1 MAASIDMDVTTAETQ
16 PSRVRM
22 ITVLG
27 ALVALGPL
35 TIDMYLPALP
45 KIADDLSVSSSVAQL
60 TLTGTLA
67 GLALGQLIV
76 GPLSDSLGRRRPM
89 MVGIVLHMLA
99 SMLCLFAP
107 NIAVLGVAR
116 GLQGMGAAAA
126 MVVAI
131 AVVGDL
137 YAESVAATV
146 MSRLMLV
153 LGVAPVVAPSLGA
166 AVLLK
171 ASWHWVFA
179 ALVILAGGLLL
190 LAALAL
196 PETPPM
202 SPRRPL
208 QGRGLAA
215 PYLELLRDA
224 RFVILV
230 LVAALGMSGLFAYI
244 AGASF
249 VLQGHYGLDQQ
260 AFALVFGAGAVALI
274 GATQLNVVLLRRFE
288 PQTIVL
294 WALAAAVLA
303 GVVFVGVSY
312 EHIGGLT
319 GFVVPV
325 WFILA
330 AMGLVIP
337 NAPAVALSRHP
348 DAAGTSAALLGAAQ
362 FGLGAAVAPLVGV
375 LGNNEIALALV
386 MTAGMV
392 IALLALSAVG
402 VPAADTKDD
411 VTGDVVS
418 QPAWLRNR
426 LTPVLSGKPGYV
438 PSAESLLIWSTRD
451 VPNDD

>member
-1 MAASIDMDVTTAETQ
+1 MAASTDVDVKSAETPEGESTP

-22 ITVLG
+22 IAVLG

-76 GPLSDSLGRRRPM
+76 GPLSDSLGRRRPLM
-89 MVGIVLHMLA
+89 AGIVLHMLA
-99 SMLCLFAP
+99 SLVCLFAP

-137 YAESVAATV
+137 YADSVAATV

-179 ALVILAGGLLL
+179 ALVVLAGGLLL

-196 PETPPM
+196 PETLPA
-202 SPRRPL
+202 SHRRPL
-208 QGRGLAA
+208 KVRSIAA
-215 PYLELLRDA
+215 TYVEVIRDV

-274 GATQLNVVLLRRFE
+274 GATQFNVVLLRRFA
-288 PQTIVL
+288 PQSIVV
-294 WALAAAVLA
+294 WALVAASLA
-303 GVVFVGVSY
+303 GVVFVGLSY
-312 EHIGGLT
+312 EHIGGLP
-319 GFVVPV
+319 GFVLPI
-325 WFILA
+325 WAILA

-348 DAAGTSAALLGAAQ
+348 DAAGTAAALLGAAQ

-375 LGNNEIALALV
+375 LGNNEFALALV

-392 IALLALSAVG
+392 IALLALLAVG
-402 VPAADTKDD
+402 VPATEGKDD
-411 VTGDVVS
+411 VTGDAV
-418 QPAWLRNR
+418 AE
-426 LTPVLSGKPGYV
+426 PV
-438 PSAESLLIWSTRD
+438 
-451 VPNDD
+451 

>member
-1 MAASIDMDVTTAETQ
+1 MAVSPDMDVTAAES
-16 PSRVRM
+16 PAAEGASVVPASRTKM
-22 ITVLG
+22 IVVLG

-45 KIADDLSVSSSVAQL
+45 KIADELSVSSSVAQL

-76 GPLSDSLGRRRPM
+76 GPLSDSLGRRKPLM
-89 MVGIVLHMLA
+89 AGIVLHMLA
-99 SMLCLFAP
+99 SLLCLFAP
-107 NIAVLGVAR
+107 NIATLGVAR

-137 YAESVAATV
+137 FDESLAATV
-146 MSRLMLV
+146 LSRLMLV

-179 ALVILAGGLLL
+179 ALVVMAGALLL

-196 PETPPM
+196 PETLPD
-202 SPRRPL
+202 SHRRPL
-208 QGRGLAA
+208 KVRSIAA
-215 PYLELLRDA
+215 TYAELLRDA
-224 RFVILV
+224 RFVVLV
-230 LVAALGMSGLFAYI
+230 LVAALGMSALFAYI

-249 VLQGHYGLDQQ
+249 VLQGRYGMDEQV
-260 AFALVFGAGAVALI
+260 FALVFGAGAIALI
-274 GATQLNVVLLRRFE
+274 GATQFNVVLLRRYK

-294 WALAAAVLA
+294 WALVAASVA
-303 GVVFVGVSY
+303 GVVFVVLAIG
-312 EHIGGLT
+312 HIGGVV

-325 WFILA
+325 WAILA
-330 AMGLVIP
+330 PMGLVIP

-348 DAAGTSAALLGAAQ
+348 DAAGTAAALLGAAQ

-375 LGNNEIALALV
+375 LGNDEIALALV

-392 IALLALSAVG
+392 IALLALLAVG
-402 VPAADTKDD
+402 VPAAKTEDD
-411 VTGDVVS
+411 VIVDAVAE
-418 QPAWLRNR
+418 PA
-426 LTPVLSGKPGYV
+426 
-438 PSAESLLIWSTRD
+438 
-451 VPNDD
+451 

>member
-1 MAASIDMDVTTAETQ
+1 MDSTTDVSPAAARQSPATPGRA
-16 PSRVRM
+16 RM
-22 ITVLG
+22 ILILG
-27 ALVALGPL
+27 AMVALGPL

-45 KIADDLSVSSSVAQL
+45 KIADELSVTSSVAQL

-76 GPLSDSLGRRRPM
+76 GPLSDSLGRRRPLM
-89 MVGIVLHMLA
+89 AGIVLHMLA
-99 SMLCLFAP
+99 SVLCLFAP

-116 GLQGMGAAAA
+116 ALQGMGAAAA

-137 YAESVAATV
+137 FADSVAATV

-166 AVLLK
+166 AVLLY

-179 ALVILAGGLLL
+179 VLVVLAGGLLL

-196 PETPPM
+196 PETLPVAH
-202 SPRRPL
+202 RRPL
-208 QGRGLAA
+208 RVRGIAA
-215 PYLELLRDA
+215 TYLELLRDA

-230 LVAALGMSGLFAYI
+230 LVAALAMSGLFAYI

-260 AFALVFGAGAVALI
+260 VFALVFGAGAVALI
-274 GATQLNVVLLRRFE
+274 GATQFNVVLLKRFS
-288 PQTIVL
+288 PQVIVQ
-294 WALAAAVLA
+294 WALVASSVA
-303 GVVFVGVSY
+303 GAVFVGLSVAQV
-312 EHIGGLT
+312 GGLP

-325 WFILA
+325 WAILA

-348 DAAGTSAALLGAAQ
+348 DAAGTAAALLGAAQ
-362 FGLGAAVAPLVGV
+362 FGIGAAVAPLVGV
-375 LGNNEIALALV
+375 LGNGEVALALV
-386 MTAGMV
+386 MTTGVV
-392 IALLALSAVG
+392 IALLALLAVG
-402 VPAADTKDD
+402 VSPTDSGADENVAPNAVAEPA
-411 VTGDVVS
+411 
-418 QPAWLRNR
+418 
-426 LTPVLSGKPGYV
+426 
-438 PSAESLLIWSTRD
+438 
-451 VPNDD
+451 